1 MRAHILSC
9 GGDDSMTTTLLQTGI
24 YTIPEAARLT
34 GVSSWR
40 IRRWLRGYEF
50 PTKHGRHRSQPVW
63 NGQLEPMDHSMAIGF
78 LDLVEIRCVDAFV
91 HAGVG
96 WKTLRLAHNHARQV
110 LKLSHPFC
118 TNQFKVS
125 GREIILELPQDD
137 DEPQL
142 WEIARNQRVFGKVTR
157 PFMKDLEFAEGEMPL
172 RWWPRGRAHLV
183 ALDPRRSFGHPIVF
197 QVGVP
202 TVVLARSVKANGSIA
217 EVARWFEVDPVCVR
231 EAVEFEQSL
240 AA

>member
-1 MRAHILSC
+1 
-9 GGDDSMTTTLLQTGI
+9 MTIPLLQTGI

-40 IRRWLRGYEF
+40 IRRWLLGYDF
-50 PTKHGRHRSQPVW
+50 KSKHGRHHSQPIW
-63 NGQLEPMDHSMAIGF
+63 HGQLERIDHSMAIGF

-91 HAGVG
+91 HVGVG
-96 WKTLRLAHNHARQV
+96 WKTLRLAHGHAQQV

-137 DEPQL
+137 SEPQL
-142 WEIARNQRVFGKVTR
+142 WEIAGNQRVFGKLTQ
-157 PFMKDLEFAEGEMPL
+157 PFMKNLVFAQGAMPSQ
-172 RWWPRGRAHLV
+172 WWPMGTNRLV
-183 ALDPRRSFGHPIVF
+183 VLDPKRSFGQPIVAHS
-197 QVGVP
+197 GVP
-202 TVVLARSVKANGSIA
+202 TVILDRAVKAAGSPR
-217 EVARWFEVDPVCVR
+217 EVAAWYEVDRKEVQD
-231 EAVEFEQSL
+231 AVAFEDKL